1 MRVKV
6 ARKEL
11 DKSIARDILV
21 AASALTL
28 FAFMTQS
35 HAGDR
40 GDSGGDG
47 GSEFRSECR
56 ARAGEGVVKVRD
68 VIIGFNMRSG
78 KALDAIVPICIALNE
93 QGNEWS
99 GRAYEPTPYRGGGGG
114 GYQKIACKPGY
125 AVRHF
130 HVYTGPWGDS
140 KIVKHVRMTCLGS
153 KIRQM
158 V

>member
-11 DKSIARDILV
+11 DKSIARGILV

-56 ARAGEGVVKVRD
+56 APAGEGVVKVRERHHR
-68 VIIGFNMRSG
+68 VQHEKWKGSRRYCAHLHRSQRAG
-78 KALDAIVPICIALNE
+78 K
-93 QGNEWS
+93 
-99 GRAYEPTPYRGGGGG
+99 
-114 GYQKIACKPGY
+114 
-125 AVRHF
+125 
-130 HVYTGPWGDS
+130 
-140 KIVKHVRMTCLGS
+140 
-153 KIRQM
+153 
-158 V
+158 